1 MSYHFQ
7 KLYFEEKDEIILQN
21 QGKIPSAEEW
31 ILSKKMSVIMKGCIL
46 MNRIK
51 SFCKGVDQINS
62 LLIKKNIEI
71 LCQSM
76 TFSVLELQRG
86 YIYQLYQN
94 GLEFHHKVIGG
105 FLGSSSLLWTFPLLS
120 VTLASAPVVECAEFA
135 VFLWEGVMQGLWNL
149 GLIGHVW
156 FGRSGWESRA
166 RRRISSLIPCSK
178 KGSKLYRALSNTP

>member
-1 MSYHFQ
+1 MNSV
-7 KLYFEEKDEIILQN
+7 
-21 QGKIPSAEEW
+21 
-31 ILSKKMSVIMKGCIL
+31 KKMSVIMKGCIL

-94 GLEFHHKVIGG
+94 GLEFRQKVIGAFFG
-105 FLGSSSLLWTFPLLS
+105 IIFTTMDLSLAL
-120 VTLASAPVVECAEFA
+120 
-135 VFLWEGVMQGLWNL
+135 
-149 GLIGHVW
+149 GHVSECPSS
-156 FGRSGWESRA
+156 GMRGVRSFFM
-166 RRRISSLIPCSK
+166 RRSNA
-178 KGSKLYRALSNTP
+178 RALKFCQTPA

>member
-1 MSYHFQ
+1 MKSFCKIRGKFLLQ
-7 KLYFEEKDEIILQN
+7 KNEFCQ
-21 QGKIPSAEEW
+21 
-31 ILSKKMSVIMKGCIL
+31 KKMSVIMKGCIL

-94 GLEFHHKVIGG
+94 GLEFRQKVIGAFFGIIFTTMDLSLALGHISEYPSSGGTCYKFEVVFCLLLG
-105 FLGSSSLLWTFPLLS
+105 FGNFPN
-120 VTLASAPVVECAEFA
+120 V
-135 VFLWEGVMQGLWNL
+135 
-149 GLIGHVW
+149 
-156 FGRSGWESRA
+156 
-166 RRRISSLIPCSK
+166 
-178 KGSKLYRALSNTP
+178 